1 MEATMIK
8 MLIAEAYGQNG
19 YIKISKNML
28 KKLGYKNSIF
38 LSYLIDIWAY
48 NQYDDFYAT
57 YEKIT
62 DELGFNDK
70 TSKKIIDYFISQGVI
85 IKKEFK
91 GLPPKQYYNID
102 YKKLMELLLENTINT
117 IPTKND
123 RDNLEVGKNTYLNPT
138 KNGDVKDTKNG
149 EDIYKNKYIRINNN
163 SIKSKSN
170 DLSLIESPQASA
182 TQKVCEAQTQ
192 TEPKTEAELKPIDFE
207 IPASL
212 FEKQKKETPAE
223 KYQNAMRQFLDFKQA
238 NPTCPISQEQWSEWL
253 VACIKKNGS
262 KFSYTAQTKSL
273 KKSLT
278 LNSAYVKEQ
287 IDKAI
292 AGNWQGLNLNEAESK
307 KYDRLEV
314 YNANKP
320 TSRQEQ
326 LEKGLSG
333 IASYENKEPQEYL
346 ELVDSELNGAVP
358 YDWLDFSYE
367 IRIEK
372 LRELKR
378 QRLARER
385 M

>member
-1 MEATMIK
+1 MTHSFDAHIAKACGVREAI
-8 MLIAEAYGQNG
+8 L
-19 YIKISKNML
+19 L
-28 KKLGYKNSIF
+28 
-38 LSYLIDIWAY
+38 
-48 NQYDDFYAT
+48 
-57 YEKIT
+57 
-62 DELGFNDK
+62 
-70 TSKKIIDYFISQGVI
+70 
-85 IKKEFK
+85 
-91 GLPPKQYYNID
+91 YNID
-102 YKKLMELLLENTINT
+102 FWIA
-117 IPTKND
+117 
-123 RDNLEVGKNTYLNPT
+123 
-138 KNGDVKDTKNG
+138 
-149 EDIYKNKYIRINNN
+149 KNKANNKHFYKGHYWTYNSSRAFAELFPYLTQKVIENALTKLVKEGYLIKDNFNENSFDRTSWYSLTDKYYKIKGSAFTQIRKPIYSNEETEATKWENDYIDTDNKHTDNKQQIDTPTPKVF
-163 SIKSKSN
+163 SSN
-170 DLSLIESPQASA
+170 ELQTLESVPQASA

-333 IASYENKEPQEYL
+333 IASYESKEPQEYL